1 MPIVEIED
9 LWYMYRAS
17 KDWVLRG
24 IDFSVEEG
32 EFVVVMGPSG
42 CGKSTLCYTL
52 NGIIPHLLGGDL
64 KGKVIV
70 DGMDTRKHSTAELS
84 QRVGM
89 VFQNP
94 DTQLVALTVE
104 DEVAFGPENLALPRE
119 EIRRRA
125 EEALQ
130 LARLTEARKRSP
142 HSLSGG
148 EKQALVIA
156 SVLALRPKILVL
168 DEPTSMLDPLGQ
180 KVVSDIVTRLNR
192 ELGMTVIAVDHRIE
206 WAAEHADRILVMED
220 GQIVLEGTPKEVF
233 SQRAKVEGIG
243 FRPPQVTE
251 LAYRLEDRGAKIPDY
266 PVTLDEGERMVRD
279 LLSGGGV

>member
-1 MPIVEIED
+1 LPVVEIED
-9 LWYMYRAS
+9 LWYKYRAS

-32 EFVVVMGPSG
+32 EFVVIMGPSG

-52 NGIIPHLLGGDL
+52 NGIIPHLFGGDL
-64 KGKVIV
+64 RGKVVV

-119 EIRRRA
+119 EIRRRV

-142 HSLSGG
+142 HSLTYVLSSGN
-148 EKQALVIA
+148 L
-156 SVLALRPKILVL
+156 
-168 DEPTSMLDPLGQ
+168 
-180 KVVSDIVTRLNR
+180 
-192 ELGMTVIAVDHRIE
+192 
-206 WAAEHADRILVMED
+206 
-220 GQIVLEGTPKEVF
+220 
-233 SQRAKVEGIG
+233 
-243 FRPPQVTE
+243 
-251 LAYRLEDRGAKIPDY
+251 
-266 PVTLDEGERMVRD
+266 
-279 LLSGGGV
+279 LLSSMTTSSPSSHTVGLQSVGSSVSTCRHPTHLLSSITLIR